1 MAAFMLA
8 RESAGIA
15 KQTLFYV
22 QAIDQ
27 PLTVLQHASKSEFFE
42 ELLRIPSIQ
51 TTKRLP
57 AVFLFHVGMRMRFTT
72 TLQQPFAVQDVDCT
86 VVGFDP
92 DDLNKAAQTEVDAQ
106 RSSGEHVCSYMPK
119 AIYVKIDGCEY
130 TFLPPA
136 PCSVHRLTG
145 HDTCCLNCISAVE
158 PGIFA
163 VKPLTRTFKYYYD
176 AKEPSKHI
184 NV

>member
-1 MAAFMLA
+1 MLA
-8 RESAGIA
+8 RDSARTA
-15 KQTLFYV
+15 KQTLFHV
-22 QAIDQ
+22 HAIDQ
-27 PLTVLQHASKSEFFE
+27 PLTVMQYATQKDFHT

-57 AVFLFHVGMRMRFTT
+57 AAVLFHIGMRMRFAT

-92 DDLNKAAQTEVDAQ
+92 DDLDKEAHMEMKSQC
-106 RSSGEHVCSYMPK
+106 RSGEYAFVYMPK
-119 AIYVKIDGCEY
+119 AIYVKIDECDY
-130 TFLPPA
+130 RFLPPA

-145 HDTCCLNCISAVE
+145 HDASCLNCISAVQ

-163 VKPLTRTFKYYYD
+163 VKPLTRIFK
-176 AKEPSKHI
+176 HF
-184 NV
+184 